1 MPSLKQLQNS
11 LEPHLG
17 ERTEAV
23 LREGLTRLGL
33 TEGELNEADAANLLK
48 RIVYRE
54 LQREMDAASARKVVK
69 EVLAGF
75 TEEAASEADSDP
87 KTNLQSALSRYSLY
101 FEWPE
106 VQRLRSLAALI
117 EASESE
123 GQSANDL
130 LKEAQAQ
137 IDLLD
142 EKLQNSLLRQ
152 ARDISDLEESLERV
166 KSIGGPKLRRLQS
179 LLKQIKEAQAA
190 DTLATAE
197 VERARKLA
205 ADMRKLVE
213 SSVVQNPTL
222 VPENTDQE
230 ENGIIAVEEDDEP
243 EVAGEEAGFELLID
257 FESLEPEV
265 ADRIREIDLAEER
278 RRLEILKE
286 QYSSVWDSDNVSE
299 LAGEVEG
306 LLDSGELAGEK
317 LDQLQQ
323 ALDEATKDALAEA
336 RARYEWLSERLR
348 SLDLEGGLTTSRARS
363 QLELIKESLDMGVLP
378 GDLEEA
384 ERQIRSLEEAL
395 VKRRAEE
402 ARKARTLEEASG
414 LIANAREALNGA
426 ELEELA
432 GFRERLALLEAGLSA
447 GDVDEA
453 LLARLKAELPEALN
467 LIARAGEATKALR
480 ARLIAELEALP
491 PLEEL
496 RPPIEALRL
505 QIEELPPEELETAVS
520 DLHQEARALTRTSL
534 QDLAETAKRFGTSTE
549 EIENALVELNSG
561 RFPNLE
567 ELRRNVETAIIAK
580 RAAVKQELESLAASA
595 KRLEGMG
602 GEELIPEIEAALA
615 TLDENLP
622 NIAPI
627 QEKLNQ
633 LLEKREAL
641 RANLDSR
648 YQEVLQR
655 YDKAKSV
662 GGETAYRAQT
672 LLNFLEKGAD
682 RLARLGTSGLREFE
696 RALGEA
702 EKLVQQL
709 EEEYAAAK
717 QVAQQLQGADLDDL
731 LGVFGAPEVETT
743 NEAVEAPASPTAS
756 EANDTTTT
764 VSEADL
770 SQTDE
775 LAPFRIRGVLWAHK
789 LSPGAAAP
797 TDVDFE
803 LIQALIEDLEL
814 LRDEVGATATR
825 SIVITLPDHVLLI
838 SKLNSEVA
846 VIMAEK
852 ALLSRLVSLAD
863 KHFKETP

>member
-1 MPSLKQLQNS
+1 MPSLKQLQTA

-17 ERTEAV
+17 ERTEVV
-23 LREGLTRLGL
+23 LKEGLARLGL
-33 TEGELNEADAANLLK
+33 NEGVLSDADTANLLK

-54 LQREMDAASARKVVK
+54 LQREMDAANARKVVK
-69 EVLAGF
+69 EVLANL
-75 TEEAASEADSDP
+75 AAGAGSEPEPDP
-87 KTNLQSALSRYSLY
+87 RSKLQAALSRYSLY

-117 EASESE
+117 EASEKE
-123 GQSANDL
+123 GQSAGDL
-130 LKEAQAQ
+130 LKEAQEQ

-152 ARDISDLEESLERV
+152 ARDISDLEEALERV

-222 VPENTDQE
+222 VPEATEQE
-230 ENGIIAVEEDDEP
+230 EAGVIAVDDDAPEMAAEDE
-243 EVAGEEAGFELLID
+243 GFELLID

-286 QYSSVWDSDNVSE
+286 QYASVWSSE
-299 LAGEVEG
+299 DVAALTNEVEE
-306 LLDSGELAGEK
+306 LLDAGELAGEK
-317 LDQLQQ
+317 LNQLQL
-323 ALDEATKDALAEA
+323 ALDDATKNALAEA

-348 SLDLEGGLTTSRARS
+348 SLDLEGGLSTGRARS

-402 ARKARTLEEASG
+402 ARRARVLEEAGS
-414 LIANAREALNGA
+414 LVANAREALSGE
-426 ELEELA
+426 ELPELA
-432 GFRERLALLEAGLSA
+432 GFRERLALLEAGLNA

-453 LLARLKAELPEALN
+453 LLGRLKAELPEVLN
-467 LIARAGEATKALR
+467 QIARAGEATKALR
-480 ARLIAELEALP
+480 ARLIAELESL
-491 PLEEL
+491 
-496 RPPIEALRL
+496 PPIEELKPAIETLRL
-505 QIEELPPEELETAVS
+505 QVEELPPEEFEAAVA
-520 DLHQEARALTRTSL
+520 DLRQQARALSRASL
-534 QDLAETAKRFGTSTE
+534 QELADLARRFHVSTKPIE
-549 EIENALVELNSG
+549 EA
-561 RFPNLE
+561 LE
-567 ELRRNVETAIIAK
+567 ELNGEQFPDLGRIKSEIEAAVAAK
-580 RAAVKQELESLAASA
+580 RSETKQILEGLAASA
-595 KRLEGMG
+595 RRLEGMG
-602 GEELIPEIEAALA
+602 GEKLLPQIESALAALNEGIPD
-615 TLDENLP
+615 TGSLQD
-622 NIAPI
+622 
-627 QEKLNQ
+627 QLNRLIEQ
-633 LLEKREAL
+633 REAL
-641 RANLDSR
+641 RSDLKRR
-648 YQEVLQR
+648 YQEVLER
-655 YDKAKSV
+655 YEHARSV

-672 LLNFLEKGAD
+672 LLNFLEKGAG
-682 RLARLGTSGLREFE
+682 RLTRLGSSGLREFE

-731 LGVFGAPEVETT
+731 LGVFGNQEKPAETT
-743 NEAVEAPASPTAS
+743 REAGPPPAGGEAG
-756 EANDTTTT
+756 D
-764 VSEADL
+764 
-770 SQTDE
+770 DE

-789 LSPGAAAP
+789 LSPGAPAP
-797 TDVDFE
+797 ADVDAD
-803 LIQALIEDLEL
+803 LVWALADDLEL
-814 LRDEVGATATR
+814 LREEVGAARTR
-825 SIVITLPDHVLLI
+825 TTVVTLTDHVLLI
-838 SKLNSEVA
+838 SPLGGGLA

-863 KHFKETP
+863 KHLKEAS